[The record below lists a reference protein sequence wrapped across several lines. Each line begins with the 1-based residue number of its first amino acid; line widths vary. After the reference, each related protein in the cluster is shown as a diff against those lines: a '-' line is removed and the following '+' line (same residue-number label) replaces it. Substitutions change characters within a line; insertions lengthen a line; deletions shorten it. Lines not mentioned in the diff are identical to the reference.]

1 MSITKLQKS
10 DAYLGNPNLK
20 KVSVPHEFTKDQI
33 IEFQKCNEDPVYFME
48 TYIRIV
54 SLDEGLVPFKMYGF
68 QKNIVNTVHNNRFTI
83 CKLPRQS
90 GKSTTVVSYL
100 LHYALFN
107 PNANIAILANKSSTA
122 RDILSRVQLA
132 YENLPKWLQQGVI
145 NWNKGNIELENKSV
159 IVAAATSS
167 SAIRGGSY
175 NIIFLDEYA
184 FVPPNIAQMFFSSV
198 YPTISAGSQTKMII
212 VSTPYGMNQ
221 FYRLW
226 IDAENGRNDYVPIE
240 VHWSEVPGRD
250 EKWREDTIR
259 NTSPEQFAQ
268 EFECEFLGSVNT
280 LISPAKIKGMAFFNP
295 TTSSGGLDV
304 YEQPKENNTYCCT
317 VDVARGVHK
326 DYSAFLILDVTTY
339 PFKVVAKFRSNEIKP
354 LLFPHT
360 IDRVCKAYN
369 QAHVLVEVN
378 DIGQQVAEAL
388 QFELEYPNLLMTT
401 QRGRAGQILC
411 AGFSGRGSGFGVK
424 MTKQIKKIGCSNIK
438 SLIEADKII
447 INDFNIIEEMSTFIK
462 KGQSWQAEEGC
473 TDDLMMCL
481 VTFAWLSNQP
491 YFKELTD
498 TNARKLLYEEQQ
510 HQIEQDMAPFGFV
523 DDGQPE
529 EEKEIIDEYGTVWV
543 PVVRK
548 GQ

>member
-1 MSITKLQKS
+1 MSN

-20 KVSVPHEFTKDQI
+20 KVNTPVEFTKDQI
-33 IEFQKCNEDPVYFME
+33 IEFQKCEADPIYFMKN
-48 TYIRIV
+48 YIQIV
-54 SLDEGLVPFKMYGF
+54 SLDEGLVPFKMYPF
-68 QKNIVNTVHNNRFTI
+68 QEHIVRTIHDNRFTI

-107 PNANIAILANKSSTA
+107 PNSNIAILANKSSTA

-132 YENLPKWLQQGVI
+132 YENLPKWLQQGII

-175 NIIFLDEYA
+175 NVIFLDEFA
-184 FVPPNIAQMFFSSV
+184 FVPANIAEMFFSSV
-198 YPTISAGSQTKMII
+198 YPTISSGTKTKLVI

-221 FYRLW
+221 FYKLW
-226 IDAENGRNDYVPIE
+226 TDAENKRNDYIPID

-250 EKWREDTIR
+250 EAWKEKTIR
-259 NTSPEQFAQ
+259 NTSPEQFQQ

-280 LISPAKIKGMAFFNP
+280 LISPAKIKNMAFHTPKVSN
-295 TTSSGGLDV
+295 GGLDV
-304 YEQPKENNTYCCT
+304 FEDPVKGRTYVCT
-317 VDVARGVHK
+317 VDVARGVSK
-326 DYSAFLILDVTTY
+326 DYSAFIVYDVSQM
-339 PFKVVAKFRSNEIKP
+339 PFKVVAKFRNNEIKP

-360 IDRVCKAYN
+360 IDRVAKAYN
-369 QAHVLVEVN
+369 KAHVLVETN
-378 DIGQQVAEAL
+378 DLGQQIAEAL
-388 QFELEYPNLLMTT
+388 QFELEYDNLLMTT
-401 QRGRAGQILC
+401 QRGRAGQVLG

-438 SLIEADKII
+438 SLIESDKIL
-447 INDFNIIEEMSTFIK
+447 INDFNIIEEMSTFVK
-462 KGQSWQAEEGC
+462 RGQSWQAEEGC

-481 VTFAWLSNQP
+481 VIFGWLANQP
-491 YFKELTD
+491 FFKEMTD
-498 TNARKLLYEEQQ
+498 TNARKVLYDEQQ
-510 HQIEQDMAPFGFV
+510 HQIEQDMAPFGFI
-523 DDGQPE
+523 DDGTPE
-529 EEKEIIDEYGTVWV
+529 EEKEIIDEYGTVWH

-548 GQ
+548 GM